1 MPSYCGQQQRL
12 ATLGEVGLA
21 GMGLESAS
29 GLSRFWALICN
40 SASVLT
46 LPTYTQDIGY
56 PFWCVGDLSSS
67 LKP

>member
-12 ATLGEVGLA
+12 VTLGEVGLA

-29 GLSRFWALICN
+29 SLSRFWALICN

-46 LPTYTQDIGY
+46 LPTYTQDTGY
-56 PFWCVGDLSSS
+56 PF
-67 LKP
+67 